1 MTDERRTWICS
12 TIDVAGGARS
22 SAPPSARA
30 GALEGIAQRGKLWKK
45 DTVLRVRFLEGEPA
59 LHTRVLKAARSW
71 LVEGVRLDI
80 VAAGPGEKAQIRVAF
95 AEKKGSWSAVG
106 NDSLTY
112 HPSQP
117 TMNLGWA
124 RLDTA
129 EKDFSSVVIHEFG
142 HALGLLHEHNHPE
155 AKIRWN
161 KPAVEADLSG
171 DPNWWDQETIEFN
184 VYEAYQNSEVI
195 TTDFDAASVM
205 IYTIPASWTIDGR
218 SFMPSWK
225 LSAGDA
231 TTICQLYG

>member
-1 MTDERRTWICS
+1 VRL
-12 TIDVAGGARS
+12 
-22 SAPPSARA
+22 SAPPRT
-30 GALEGIAQRGKLWKK
+30 GGLEGVAQRGKLWNAG
-45 DTVLRVRFLEGEPA
+45 TVLRVRFLGGEPQLQA
-59 LHTRVLKAARSW
+59 RVLKAARAW

-80 VAAGPGEKAQIRVAF
+80 VAAARGEKPQIRIAF
-95 AEKKGSWSAVG
+95 DEKDGSWSAVG
-106 NDSLTY
+106 NDSLTH

-155 AKIRWN
+155 ARIRWN

-171 DPNWWDQETIEFN
+171 DPNWWDQETIEYN
-184 VYEAYQNSEVI
+184 VYEAYERSDVV

-205 IYTIPASWTIDGR
+205 IYPIPASWTLDGR
-218 SFMPSWK
+218 SFTPSWK

-231 TTICQLYG
+231 KMIRQLYG